1 MAHDELLRK
10 ELEHIALDLEV
21 REVDAGHAVLLRHER
36 GELVLVEV
44 TELRELGA
52 EASTDGG
59 QESLSADVVVA
70 HYVQGLRRLP
80 EALAQ
85 APSLMTN
92 YLLNDMF
99 REAFPF
105 ADGAPFAQYQ
115 RLLVRFG
122 MVRLLLVAR
131 CNAAGAGLPSAQD
144 LAATVQVFCRRHQHD
159 PSFARALDQV
169 LANAGWD
176 RLDRLWRFL
185 KT

>member
-1 MAHDELLRK
+1 
-10 ELEHIALDLEV
+10 
-21 REVDAGHAVLLRHER
+21 
-36 GELVLVEV
+36 
-44 TELRELGA
+44 
-52 EASTDGG
+52 
-59 QESLSADVVVA
+59 VVVA
-70 HYVQGLRRLP
+70 HYVQGLQRLP

-85 APSLMTN
+85 APSLVTN

-131 CNAAGAGLPSAQD
+131 CNAAGAGLPSPQD